1 VLYQNDSYST
11 GTSSIGRLYPDGYA
25 LSQREFEGG
34 MLHPAIDYVKEAEAA
49 GAVAERVTEP
59 SKIRAAL
66 HRGLEAVRSGV
77 PALVA
82 VQLPRLMCD

>member
-1 VLYQNDSYST
+1 
-11 GTSSIGRLYPDGYA
+11 
-25 LSQREFEGG
+25 

-49 GAVAERVTEP
+49 GAAAERVTDPAEVGP
-59 SKIRAAL
+59 AL
-66 HRGLEAVRSGV
+66 QRGLGAVRSGT